1 MDEMLEDEI
10 ERDRLTCQPGLSS
23 QDVPG
28 PSTGP
33 QVQEVTSEELY
44 ADILEAVAP
53 QPPATLILPGPVH
66 APGNSTL
73 PGRPYQPLPRVFIQ
87 PAPQQQPA
95 PPRHQTPQQVLPVS
109 QPPPGHAAHSQAG
122 PQRPPPHQQA
132 PQQPPHHQQAP
143 QQPPHH
149 QQAPQQPSSHQIQ
162 PAGPALS
169 NGPTFVPPVYLAS
182 IRDELPHLQSL
193 PDDFILMTPWDCLL
207 KMESNAMKRQNIN
220 KGKSIED
227 KLLANQE
234 SLLLTRLQVNAG
246 ICDRSMALHHARF
259 LPGIVGSAQSTW
271 QQARLYLD
279 SHGHAP
285 VANYDMSAIGLGGHV
300 TARGWCE
307 LHDPSSTSMTLK
319 LFSRSN
325 VTNKGTGKR
334 ITFDGQEDS
343 LEVGDS
349 LSEIASFGDFKQA
362 LRTAREALSYV
373 YPWNKSI
380 AALEGFLISTNFC
393 ARELG
398 SAAGSGVSTLVKFTN
413 HVFSQNGERWRART
427 DFLSTS
433 DLAGVWAVWAGPSIS
448 NNTAGANKENIKP
461 GGGGPSKKKQKTS
474 GGGDGNNSTA
484 RPQSSNQQPASQ
496 QPRQPKQPSIMDEVC
511 RRFNLGVCPNGNG
524 PCHTASG
531 NRLKHICNFRTGPGA
546 WCLQNHP
553 RHTNH

>member
-1 MDEMLEDEI
+1 MPQ
-10 ERDRLTCQPGLSS
+10 TTQPHWDAHTSRSPAHSSS
-23 QDVPG
+23 QPRSSALL
-28 PSTGP
+28 PRP
-33 QVQEVTSEELY
+33 CR
-44 ADILEAVAP
+44 
-53 QPPATLILPGPVH
+53 QPPPP
-66 APGNSTL
+66 P
-73 PGRPYQPLPRVFIQ
+73 
-87 PAPQQQPA
+87 
-95 PPRHQTPQQVLPVS
+95 PPRHQ
-109 QPPPGHAAHSQAG
+109 A
-122 PQRPPPHQQA
+122 PQRPPPGFQHPPEHATPSQADFQWSPFYQQA
-132 PQQPPHHQQAP
+132 PQQPPPLQHR
-143 QQPPHH
+143 
-149 QQAPQQPSSHQIQ
+149 
-162 PAGPALS
+162 PAGQAQP

-182 IRDELPHLQSL
+182 IREELPHLQSL

-234 SLLLTRLQVNAG
+234 SLLLSRLQVNAG
-246 ICDRSMALHHARF
+246 ICDRSQDLHHARF

-325 VTNKGTGKR
+325 VTNKGSGKR

-380 AALEGFLISTNFC
+380 AALEGFLISTNYC

-398 SAAGSGVSTLVKFTN
+398 NAAGSGVSTLVKFTN
-413 HVFSQNGERWRART
+413 HIFSQNGERWRARA

-448 NNTAGANKENIKP
+448 HNAAGANKENVKP
-461 GGGGPSKKKQKTS
+461 SSGGPSKKKQKTS
-474 GGGDGNNSTA
+474 GSGDGHSSA
-484 RPQSSNQQPASQ
+484 PKPQSSNQQSTGQ
-496 QPRQPKQPSIMDEVC
+496 QSRQPRQPSPMDDVC
-511 RRFNLGVCPNGNG
+511 RRFNVGNCPNGNG
-524 PCHTASG
+524 PCHQANG
-531 NRLKHICNFRTGPGA
+531 GRLRHVCNFRTGPSA

-553 RHTNH
+553 RHLNH